1 MDLFVDPTRPRQ
13 VSRSLYDQIR
23 HAIASG
29 RLQPGDRLPTSRELA
44 AQLGVARQ
52 TITTVYSRL
61 SAEGHTIGRG
71 TAGTYV
77 AAHDIAPLPRSARRT
92 RATTPTAAPVDAPDI
107 EMRFDLRS
115 GTPDLSLFP
124 VKAWQRAVH
133 AVTHQ
138 PPAGYGQPAG
148 LDELRRALARQ
159 AARTRSVVADPEQ
172 VVVTAGAQAAIDL
185 ALRLLTEPGDVVAIE
200 EPGYPPVR
208 DLVVALGRLVAPV
221 PVDADGIRPEL
232 IPAQARVVY
241 TTPSHQSPTGATL
254 SLPRR
259 RLLLALAERHD
270 QTIIEDDYDSEH
282 RHVDRPLEPLHL
294 LDTTGRVVYVA
305 TFSKTLAP
313 GLRLGYGIF
322 PTHLATRA
330 VALRSVVDVQP
341 PDLLQRAMHRFLV
354 DGELDRHLRRV
365 RRTYRER
372 HALVTDFLGEMGD
385 RGLLAPLATNN
396 AGLHVAVRLART
408 TEDVL
413 TRRLASRGVRLGGYR
428 TCWHEPPDHDGA
440 IIGFGNI
447 ATADLASALGHVR
460 EALTSPR
467 RGR

>member
-13 VSRSLYDQIR
+13 VTRSLYDQIR

-29 RLQPGDRLPTSRELA
+29 RLQPGDRLPTSRDLA
-44 AQLGVARQ
+44 TQLGVARQ
-52 TITTVYSRL
+52 TIVTVYARL

-77 AAHDIAPLPRSARRT
+77 ASHDIAALPRSARRP
-92 RATTPTAAPVDAPDI
+92 RAPAAPPITARRDDTVPV
-107 EMRFDLRS
+107 RYDLRS

-124 VKAWQRAVH
+124 TKAWQRAVH

-138 PPAGYGQPAG
+138 PPNGYGDPAG
-148 LDELRRALARQ
+148 LEDLRRTLARQ
-159 AARTRSVVADPEQ
+159 AAKTRSVVADHDRI
-172 VVVTAGAQAAIDL
+172 VVTSGAQSAIDL
-185 ALRLLTEPGDVVAIE
+185 TVRLLTQPGDTVAVE

-208 DLVVALGRLVAPV
+208 DLVLALGRRVAPV

-232 IPAQARVVY
+232 VPAHARVVY

-254 SLPRR
+254 TLRRR
-259 RLLLALAERHD
+259 RLLLALADRHD

-294 LDTTGRVVYVA
+294 LDTAGRVVYVA

-313 GLRLGYGIF
+313 GLRLGYAVF
-322 PTHLATRA
+322 PSHLAPRA
-330 VALRSVVDVQP
+330 IELRRTIDVQP
-341 PDLLQRAMHRFLV
+341 PDLLQRALHRFIV

-365 RRTYRER
+365 RKTYRER
-372 HALVTDFLGEMGD
+372 HEVVTDFVARTTRL
-385 RGLLAPLATNN
+385 GLLEPLATDN
-396 AGLHVAVRLART
+396 AGLHVAVRLTTTDERT
-408 TEDVL
+408 LAERAA
-413 TRRLASRGVRLGGYR
+413 TRGIRLGDYQG
-428 TCWHEPPDHDGA
+428 CWHAPPDHHGA

-447 ATADLASALGHVR
+447 TTIDLSTALAGVEDAL
-460 EALTSPR
+460 S
-467 RGR
+467 GR